1 MSEENGLPA
10 LVVPTEVPEDHRSG
24 FVAVIGHPNVGK
36 STLMNAYLGQKVAIV
51 SPKPQTTRD
60 RLLGILTLERERGDP
75 ANAQIIF
82 VDTPGIHAPLHKLG
96 EYMVQTALRA
106 IPDADL
112 VLFLVDVSEMPNE
125 EDRQIAAIL
134 SQHPSVQV
142 ILVLNKADLLSP
154 HEVTGKTDAYHEL
167 GQFQEWI
174 LISALHGENRD
185 RLLEQI
191 VEHLP
196 PGPRYF
202 PEEQI
207 TDQQLRFM
215 VAELVREQV
224 MRHLR
229 QEVPYAVAVVVDQF
243 KERSEDL
250 TYISA
255 NIFVERGTQKGIIL
269 GRGGEMIK
277 RIGRDARPEI
287 EDLLGTR
294 VYLELWVKVRKKWRK
309 DENELRRLGYALPP
323 RER

>member
-1 MSEENGLPA
+1 MAEENDFSELI
-10 LVVPTEVPEDHRSG
+10 VPTDLPEGHRSG

-60 RLLGILTLERERGDP
+60 RLLGILTLERARGDL
-75 ANAQIIF
+75 ADAQIVF
-82 VDTPGIHAPLHKLG
+82 VDTPGIHDPLHKLG

-112 VLFLVDVSEMPNE
+112 VLFMVDVSQLPNE
-125 EDRQIAAIL
+125 EDRQTAAVL
-134 SQHPSVQV
+134 AKHPGVPIV
-142 ILVLNKADLLSP
+142 LVLNKVDLLAP
-154 HEVTGKTDAYHEL
+154 GDVTAHVDAYRDL
-167 GQFQEWI
+167 GGFEAWI

-185 RLLEQI
+185 RLLEVI
-191 VEHLP
+191 VEYLP

-202 PEEQI
+202 PEEQV

-215 VAELVREQV
+215 AAELVREQV
-224 MRHLR
+224 MRYLR

-243 KERSEDL
+243 KERSENL
-250 TYISA
+250 TYVSA
-255 NIFVERGTQKGIIL
+255 NIFVERDTQKAIIL

-277 RIGRDARPEI
+277 RIGRDARREI
-287 EDLLGTR
+287 EELLGTR

-309 DENELRRLGYALPP
+309 DEKELRRLGYALPW
-323 RER
+323 REG